1 MLLLRAEMSVFSCL
15 YTVMGIYVDISIYM
29 KRLYYVFMNVSS
41 NVLLMWNT
49 VLYYY
54 RFNYNVILGLCKIL
68 QYFRNVNLYLR
79 K

>member
-1 MLLLRAEMSVFSCL
+1 MLLLRAEMSVFSYF
-15 YTVMGIYVDISIYM
+15 YTVISIYVDISIYT
-29 KRLYYVFMNVSS
+29 KRLFYVFMNVS
-41 NVLLMWNT
+41 NNMLLIWNT

-68 QYFRNVNLYLR
+68 LYFRNANLYLR